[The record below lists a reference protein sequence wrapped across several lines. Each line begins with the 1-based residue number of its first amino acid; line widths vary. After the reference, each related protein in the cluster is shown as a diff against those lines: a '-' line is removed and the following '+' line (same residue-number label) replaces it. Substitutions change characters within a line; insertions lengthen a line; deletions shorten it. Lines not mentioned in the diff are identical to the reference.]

1 MKAARQELS
10 PAELFFSYRCL
21 NTRNH
26 FSTWRGLLQ
35 KASPRFYQRQN
46 QRLPMQSLQKTTPSI
61 NVTPLIDILL
71 VLLIIFMV
79 ISPARPHRFATQAP
93 DRDSSVEKVAL
104 PAVIVSITETRELKL
119 DNRKV
124 SATQM
129 ASELTAMMNAR
140 AAEDRNVFISGAPTL
155 DYQSVV
161 KVIDIVRASG
171 AQRQGLTL
179 N

>member
-1 MKAARQELS
+1 M
-10 PAELFFSYRCL
+10 
-21 NTRNH
+21 NTRFNT
-26 FSTWRGLLQ
+26 S
-35 KASPRFYQRQN
+35 
-46 QRLPMQSLQKTTPSI
+46 PSI

-79 ISPARPHRFATQAP
+79 ISPAKPYRFATQAP
-93 DRDSSVEKVAL
+93 DRETAETRVAL
-104 PAVIVSITETRELKL
+104 PAVVVSVMEDRRLKL
-119 DNRKV
+119 NNREMNE
-124 SATQM
+124 AQL
-129 ASELTAMMNAR
+129 ARELTAMMNER

-161 KVIDIVRASG
+161 KVIDLARASG